1 MLIMSS
7 LQKSLIAEQFE
18 GNYLKIDQVVGKR
31 WGRYIFNWGGGG
43 KGGGREGRA
52 SVGRAIIK
60 IGSHFFFLACVN
72 QKIYHN

>member
-18 GNYLKIDQVVGKR
+18 GNYLKINQVVGKR

-43 KGGGREGRA
+43 EGRGEGGQGF
-52 SVGRAIIK
+52 SGK
-60 IGSHFFFLACVN
+60 SHHKNWESFFFLACVN